1 MAGDEKVYSLDIY
14 LDLHKGGWGQKP
26 RGTLINFG
34 IIIEAGL
41 KEGHKINSE
50 GGLC

>member
-1 MAGDEKVYSLDIY
+1 MAGDEKVYSIDIY
-14 LDLHKGGWGQKP
+14 LDLHKGGRGQKGH
-26 RGTLINFG
+26 GTLGNFG